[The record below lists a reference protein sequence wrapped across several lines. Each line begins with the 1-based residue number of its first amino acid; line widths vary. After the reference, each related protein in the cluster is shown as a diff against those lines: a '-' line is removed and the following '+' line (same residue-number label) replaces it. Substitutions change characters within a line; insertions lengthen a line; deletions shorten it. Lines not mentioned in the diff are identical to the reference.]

1 MSLLTVLIEASKL
14 DVRIPCQSAVTRG
27 IDKDILVPV
36 TESTALGLVSTS
48 PVRVG
53 WAECLECHKL
63 RWLCA
68 GKGSES
74 SCEKTQREYRE
85 TGTAVFEA

>member
-27 IDKDILVPV
+27 IDKDILVSV
-36 TESTALGLVSTS
+36 TESTTLGLVSTS
-48 PVRVG
+48 SARAG
-53 WAECLECHKL
+53 RAECLECRKL

-68 GKGSES
+68 GEGSES
-74 SCEKTQREYRE
+74 SCKKTQRYIE